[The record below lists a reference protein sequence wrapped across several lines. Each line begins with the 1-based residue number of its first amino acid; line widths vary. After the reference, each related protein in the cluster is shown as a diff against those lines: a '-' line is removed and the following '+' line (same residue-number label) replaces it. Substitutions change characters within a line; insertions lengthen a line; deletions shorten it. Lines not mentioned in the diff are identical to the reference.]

1 VKGDWQG
8 FPVALE
14 EYLEALGIL
23 QGNQSEQTILSLFR
37 SIYEK
42 QPGERMCLP
51 WLRLWKNA

>member
-42 QPGERMCLP
+42 QPGEAHPLSWRPFL
-51 WLRLWKNA
+51 